1 MPWRAKE
8 YSKEKKTKQTN
19 KQTAGNAG
27 KLKRRTEARFV
38 DQSQN
43 KVKQKQGNSV
53 LLLTTK

>member
-8 YSKEKKTKQTN
+8 NSKEKKTKQTN

-27 KLKRRTEARFV
+27 KLKRGTEARFV

-53 LLLTTK
+53 YF